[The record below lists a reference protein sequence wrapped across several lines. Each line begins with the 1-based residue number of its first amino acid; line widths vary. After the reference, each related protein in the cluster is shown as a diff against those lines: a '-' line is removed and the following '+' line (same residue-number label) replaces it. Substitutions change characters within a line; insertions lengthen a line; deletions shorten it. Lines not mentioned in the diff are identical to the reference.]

1 MIVVEDAV
9 VILMVLGVVV
19 IGVALVDLIVVE
31 TVVGVIKM
39 TKMIG
44 QNHLPQVNVWNS
56 EYYKLTWQPFSE
68 TFNALGYTIDLFS
81 F

>member
-44 QNHLPQVNVWNS
+44 QNHLPQVNVSNS
-56 EYYKLTWQPFSE
+56 EY
-68 TFNALGYTIDLFS
+68 
-81 F
+81 